1 MRPNES
7 GTTRVSMSRTIASLN
22 DLRIFVTRS
31 SADSITFDTIRKR
44 SKPCFIPFFK
54 MDVELFMRT
63 YIPPQIQHLAVSQ
76 QLSQGSAHRY
86 ENRLVRV
93 SESRPTCGHSETCAS
108 SHSEALLRHSSTR
121 SRHRSPRHSAP
132 TRSSRPERNDRLLA
146 SLATPSERNSKSF
159 GLATTERQ
167 ATRREVDE
175 PAASGGGR
183 YHPRCGRGF
192 HRTKSPPALLEA
204 CQGAARH

>member
-63 YIPPQIQHLAVSQ
+63 YIATKMRLSSGVASQ
-76 QLSQGSAHRY
+76 KILVTYPRTVGVVDEQAIAKRVQLPA
-86 ENRLVRV
+86 
-93 SESRPTCGHSETCAS
+93 C
-108 SHSEALLRHSSTR
+108 
-121 SRHRSPRHSAP
+121 
-132 TRSSRPERNDRLLA
+132 
-146 SLATPSERNSKSF
+146 SKQSF
-159 GLATTERQ
+159 G
-167 ATRREVDE
+167 
-175 PAASGGGR
+175 
-183 YHPRCGRGF
+183 C
-192 HRTKSPPALLEA
+192 
-204 CQGAARH
+204 

>member
-63 YIPPQIQHLAVSQ
+63 YIEVAGWGPQCFPKLTIPRFRDRQWLLALLQ
-76 QLSQGSAHRY
+76 ALAEPRRFGPCSAWRHP
-86 ENRLVRV
+86 NRLVA
-93 SESRPTCGHSETCAS
+93 EQNAILG
-108 SHSEALLRHSSTR
+108 
-121 SRHRSPRHSAP
+121 
-132 TRSSRPERNDRLLA
+132 
-146 SLATPSERNSKSF
+146 SERN
-159 GLATTERQ
+159 
-167 ATRREVDE
+167 RRKV
-175 PAASGGGR
+175 
-183 YHPRCGRGF
+183 
-192 HRTKSPPALLEA
+192 
-204 CQGAARH
+204 

>member
-63 YIPPQIQHLAVSQ
+63 YIAQLRNSRRVQDDGGLNQLAQMLPVK
-76 QLSQGSAHRY
+76 
-86 ENRLVRV
+86 N
-93 SESRPTCGHSETCAS
+93 
-108 SHSEALLRHSSTR
+108 
-121 SRHRSPRHSAP
+121 
-132 TRSSRPERNDRLLA
+132 LLA
-146 SLATPSERNSKSF
+146 LALDRFPR
-159 GLATTERQ
+159 
-167 ATRREVDE
+167 
-175 PAASGGGR
+175 
-183 YHPRCGRGF
+183 RCGASLKEAGG
-192 HRTKSPPALLEA
+192 SVLEVSLHA
-204 CQGAARH
+204 G

>member
-93 SESRPTCGHSETCAS
+93 SESRPTCWHSETCAS

-192 HRTKSPPALLEA
+192 HRTKSPLALLEA
-204 CQGAARH
+204 CQGAASH

>member
-63 YIPPQIQHLAVSQ
+63 YIGLAAVLISQ
-76 QLSQGSAHRY
+76 QKTQDALPHLKKAIALNVDNEVSWYRLSQVQMALGNTA
-86 ENRLVRV
+86 EQQKAFAEFQRLRTQKSSQQEAARELFSRWRSPSRSWTPRCRSEK
-93 SESRPTCGHSETCAS
+93 SESGCVKGVET
-108 SHSEALLRHSSTR
+108 HFG
-121 SRHRSPRHSAP
+121 
-132 TRSSRPERNDRLLA
+132 ERD
-146 SLATPSERNSKSF
+146 
-159 GLATTERQ
+159 Q
-167 ATRREVDE
+167 
-175 PAASGGGR
+175 
-183 YHPRCGRGF
+183 
-192 HRTKSPPALLEA
+192 
-204 CQGAARH
+204 

>member
-93 SESRPTCGHSETCAS
+93 SESQRAGIQKRVHPHT
-108 SHSEALLRHSSTR
+108 LRHCF
-121 SRHRSPRHSAP
+121 
-132 TRSSRPERNDRLLA
+132 
-146 SLATPSERNSKSF
+146 AT
-159 GLATTERQ
+159 
-167 ATRREVDE
+167 
-175 PAASGGGR
+175 
-183 YHPRCGRGF
+183 H
-192 HRTKSPPALLEA
+192 LLEA
-204 CQGAARH
+204 GTDLRAIQLLLGHQDLKETTVYLHLSQRHLNATASPVDSLQLNDKPPGEK

>member
-63 YIPPQIQHLAVSQ
+63 YIAAATKCCSAKSRVRGTIAEADPVPPFRGRPMTLGKNQANA
-76 QLSQGSAHRY
+76 LSGTAGVGAQA
-86 ENRLVRV
+86 
-93 SESRPTCGHSETCAS
+93 SE
-108 SHSEALLRHSSTR
+108 
-121 SRHRSPRHSAP
+121 
-132 TRSSRPERNDRLLA
+132 ERFA
-146 SLATPSERNSKSF
+146 E
-159 GLATTERQ
+159 
-167 ATRREVDE
+167 
-175 PAASGGGR
+175 
-183 YHPRCGRGF
+183 
-192 HRTKSPPALLEA
+192 
-204 CQGAARH
+204 

>member
-63 YIPPQIQHLAVSQ
+63 YIVGREFTGQAVRQ
-76 QLSQGSAHRY
+76 VGQVPRVAKHFAIEMEAYESAS
-86 ENRLVRV
+86 NSVV
-93 SESRPTCGHSETCAS
+93 S
-108 SHSEALLRHSSTR
+108 
-121 SRHRSPRHSAP
+121 
-132 TRSSRPERNDRLLA
+132 
-146 SLATPSERNSKSF
+146 
-159 GLATTERQ
+159 
-167 ATRREVDE
+167 
-175 PAASGGGR
+175 
-183 YHPRCGRGF
+183 
-192 HRTKSPPALLEA
+192 
-204 CQGAARH
+204 

>member
-63 YIPPQIQHLAVSQ
+63 YIAIEFLVGSKARRNLNVSRSFGYDA
-76 QLSQGSAHRY
+76 LGYFTA
-86 ENRLVRV
+86 RLD
-93 SESRPTCGHSETCAS
+93 PT
-108 SHSEALLRHSSTR
+108 
-121 SRHRSPRHSAP
+121 P
-132 TRSSRPERNDRLLA
+132 TRVALAAVLHRANRN
-146 SLATPSERNSKSF
+146 
-159 GLATTERQ
+159 
-167 ATRREVDE
+167 
-175 PAASGGGR
+175 
-183 YHPRCGRGF
+183 
-192 HRTKSPPALLEA
+192 
-204 CQGAARH
+204 

>member
-63 YIPPQIQHLAVSQ
+63 YIELRKACGAVQRQRRLGEPAPSLEPARAKPRLSNRGKASSEPPPQVFL
-76 QLSQGSAHRY
+76 LSSAR
-86 ENRLVRV
+86 
-93 SESRPTCGHSETCAS
+93 
-108 SHSEALLRHSSTR
+108 
-121 SRHRSPRHSAP
+121 
-132 TRSSRPERNDRLLA
+132 D
-146 SLATPSERNSKSF
+146 
-159 GLATTERQ
+159 
-167 ATRREVDE
+167 
-175 PAASGGGR
+175 
-183 YHPRCGRGF
+183 
-192 HRTKSPPALLEA
+192 
-204 CQGAARH
+204 

>member
-63 YIPPQIQHLAVSQ
+63 YIELRSKIDNHKLKLKKLHERIADFQNAGNELRETVEQRLATGAITAEKIRQLNLELLQVESNWLDPDGIPGRPWFQHLLYAARYTYAHLEFPGLTEAVEKRDWKLASDQ
-76 QLSQGSAHRY
+76 AA
-86 ENRLVRV
+86 LVQRAL
-93 SESRPTCGHSETCAS
+93 EKNIE
-108 SHSEALLRHSSTR
+108 LLRKAKISW
-121 SRHRSPRHSAP
+121 
-132 TRSSRPERNDRLLA
+132 EKN
-146 SLATPSERNSKSF
+146 N
-159 GLATTERQ
+159 
-167 ATRREVDE
+167 
-175 PAASGGGR
+175 
-183 YHPRCGRGF
+183 
-192 HRTKSPPALLEA
+192 
-204 CQGAARH
+204 

>member
-63 YIPPQIQHLAVSQ
+63 YIESADQGLKQIAVACGF
-76 QLSQGSAHRY
+76 GSTDSMRRAFWRSVGTTPHKYRRQDRKST
-86 ENRLVRV
+86 RLN
-93 SESRPTCGHSETCAS
+93 S
-108 SHSEALLRHSSTR
+108 SHVAIS
-121 SRHRSPRHSAP
+121 
-132 TRSSRPERNDRLLA
+132 
-146 SLATPSERNSKSF
+146 
-159 GLATTERQ
+159 
-167 ATRREVDE
+167 
-175 PAASGGGR
+175 
-183 YHPRCGRGF
+183 
-192 HRTKSPPALLEA
+192 
-204 CQGAARH
+204 

>member
-1 MRPNES
+1 L
-7 GTTRVSMSRTIASLN
+7 T
-22 DLRIFVTRS
+22 VTPS
-31 SADSITFDTIRKR
+31 YATPVT
-44 SKPCFIPFFK
+44 PLPPYP
-54 MDVELFMRT
+54 LALL
-63 YIPPQIQHLAVSQ
+63 PPQIQHLAVSQ

-93 SESRPTCGHSETCAS
+93 SESRPTCWHSETCAS

-121 SRHRSPRHSAP
+121 SRHRSPRNSAP

-192 HRTKSPPALLEA
+192 HRTKSPLALLEA
-204 CQGAARH
+204 CQGAASH